1 MSKRTLESFFK
12 PKVNVTPVKRVK
24 PNDITDHTL
33 THPLETKCENDH
45 HHDNSHDAD
54 TDIDTNLGPPD
65 SHPSYPIPIP
75 QLPSH
80 IAVALT
86 HGTPAKEARAITNQ
100 PDLDLLYFQ
109 PYIARP
115 TANELFKFLRRELP
129 FYRVQYSIK
138 RGAVETEINTPRYT
152 TVFGIDDT
160 SIFIHDPQRSQSA
173 PSGSKSTPESGTQP
187 SSSPSPFASLI
198 PVEKTSQTPIRASKY
213 QYTPRPI
220 PTCLAH
226 LQTSVERVTGA
237 RYNFCLVNYYADGN
251 DSISYHS
258 DDERFL
264 GAQPDIASLSLG
276 GEREFLM
283 KHKPPPTTTTTG
295 GPALQTQPVKMPL
308 ASGDMVVMR
317 GATQSQWLHSIPKR
331 KGKAGDAVRGRINIT
346 FRRAMIP
353 AGTNNY
359 YRYNVGVGPVWRWD
373 ETRREMVKIPEE
385 SEEFIHDKAEESGES
400 DVTRGGG

>member
-138 RGAVETEINTPRYT
+138 RGAVETEINTPRIQINTRIWNT
-152 TVFGIDDT
+152 TLILTLPLRITHPRRKD
-160 SIFIHDPQRSQSA
+160 IPNPHPRLQIPIH
-173 PSGSKSTPESGTQP
+173 
-187 SSSPSPFASLI
+187 
-198 PVEKTSQTPIRASKY
+198 
-213 QYTPRPI
+213 PRPI

-283 KHKPPPTTTTTG
+283 KHKPAPTTTTTG

-385 SEEFIHDKAEESGES
+385 SEEFIHDKAEENGES

>member
-12 PKVNVTPVKRVK
+12 PKASTNPAKRVK
-24 PNDITDHTL
+24 PNDTSNDAPSETNETDAKDDAT
-33 THPLETKCENDH
+33 T
-45 HHDNSHDAD
+45 DN
-54 TDIDTNLGPPD
+54 GPPD
-65 SHPSYPIPIP
+65 THASYPVPIP

-80 IAVALT
+80 ISVALT
-86 HGTPAKEARAITNQ
+86 HGTPAKDPRAINNQ

-109 PYIARP
+109 PFIARP

-129 FYRVQYSIK
+129 FYRVQYTIK
-138 RGAVETEINTPRYT
+138 RGTVETEINTPRYT

-160 SIFIHDPQRSQSA
+160 SIFIHDPEPQPSSEGSDSNPDLTTDHNQGHPQSA
-173 PSGSKSTPESGTQP
+173 PFST
-187 SSSPSPFASLI
+187 LI

-220 PTCLAH
+220 PACLTH
-226 LQTSVERVTGA
+226 LQTAVESTTGA
-237 RYNFCLVNYYADGN
+237 TYNFCLVNYYADGN

-264 GAQPDIASLSLG
+264 GALPDIASLSLG

-283 KHKPPPTTTTTG
+283 KHKPPPQTSQERSS
-295 GPALQTQPVKMPL
+295 PATITNPARGSVAQTQPIKMPL
-308 ASGDMVVMR
+308 SSGDMVVMR
-317 GATQSQWLHSIPKR
+317 GSTQSQWLHSIPKR
-331 KGKAGDAVRGRINIT
+331 KGKGGDAVRGRINIT

-373 ETRREMVKIPEE
+373 ESKQEMVARPEKFGDE
-385 SEEFIHDKAEESGES
+385 GA
-400 DVTRGGG
+400 T